1 MGSSSVGTATM
12 PAKEQPGLLNTS
24 ESTQVKN
31 LIDVIFVHLH
41 LLMSVIWKP
50 ICVPILEKNHTNAN
64 YVPSAAV
71 IEVTC
76 PITEGASIKWYQLK
90 VLGLP

>member
-1 MGSSSVGTATM
+1 MNGQNM
-12 PAKEQPGLLNTS
+12 KLFINELLLQFLPIFLFK
-24 ESTQVKN
+24 QVRN
-31 LIDVIFVHLH
+31 LIDVTYVHLH

-50 ICVPILEKNHTNAN
+50 ICVPIQEKNHINVN
-64 YVPSAAV
+64 CVPSAAV

-76 PITEGASIKWYQLK
+76 RIIEGASIKWYQLK

>member
-1 MGSSSVGTATM
+1 MGSSSVGFATM
-12 PAKEQPGLLNTS
+12 PAKEQPGLLNIL
-24 ESTQVKN
+24 ESTQVRN
-31 LIDVIFVHLH
+31 LIDVTYVHLH

-50 ICVPILEKNHTNAN
+50 ICVPTREKNHTNVN

-76 PITEGASIKWYQLK
+76 PIIEGASIKWYRSK

>member
-1 MGSSSVGTATM
+1 MNLFVN
-12 PAKEQPGLLNTS
+12 ELLLQFPILLFK
-24 ESTQVKN
+24 QVRN
-31 LIDVIFVHLH
+31 LTDVTYVHLH

-50 ICVPILEKNHTNAN
+50 TCVPTRERNHTNVN
-64 YVPSAAV
+64 CVPSAAV

-76 PITEGASIKWYQLK
+76 PIIEGASIKWYRLK